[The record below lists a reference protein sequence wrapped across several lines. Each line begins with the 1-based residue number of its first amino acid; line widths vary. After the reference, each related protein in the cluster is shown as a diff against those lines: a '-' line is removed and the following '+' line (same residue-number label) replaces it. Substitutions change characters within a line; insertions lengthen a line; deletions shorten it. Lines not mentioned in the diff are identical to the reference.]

1 METLEEALERKDKLY
16 ARLKEVRALLNT
28 LTDADERRRQT
39 ERARILREM
48 YNEALEAC
56 ERLRPTEA
64 KRHKAT
70 PKKALSANGVGFDF
84 FERCGTAW
92 ADIQGYTWTELGR
105 AAQGASA
112 RQAAYLTRALTA
124 AMASL
129 TERQREILLLRY
141 REGLSLTEIGQR
153 LGIHRSSVCRCA
165 RQGLQRLEA
174 CILAS
179 LQARECQEAE
189 GFDFLRFA
197 GRTDVLTDR
206 QREYLYLLL
215 TDGVTMAEIAR
226 YLRTGRSTISRG
238 NRRVVERLSAVAE
251 GLAAQPSSSKPRK
264 EDWVHKPEGEI
275 AAELSLS
282 PATYYR
288 LVCRDQAVGDLPRL
302 AYEILRLGDLPTAE
316 IARRLGLS
324 EGTVR
329 TYRRRFRGA
338 DVSALPEPEPYIPS
352 PRPDRRT
359 DLRGLLSRTA
369 AGNTIG
375 DRIDAETYNKMMM
388 AACRGRR

>member
-16 ARLKEVRALLNT
+16 SRLKEVRALLND

-64 KRHKAT
+64 KRHKAQ
-70 PKKALSANGVGFDF
+70 PKKTVSADGVGFDF

-92 ADIQGYTWTELGR
+92 ADIEGYTWTALGQ
-105 AAQGASA
+105 AAQKATG
-112 RQAAYLTRALTA
+112 RQAAFLTQALTA

-129 TERQREILLLRY
+129 TERQREILMLRY
-141 REGLSLTEIGQR
+141 REGLSLAEIGRR
-153 LGIHRSSVCRCA
+153 LGVHKSSVCRCA
-165 RQGLQRLEA
+165 KRGLQHLEA

-179 LQARECQEAE
+179 LQARECQ
-189 GFDFLRFA
+189 
-197 GRTDVLTDR
+197 
-206 QREYLYLLL
+206 YLLL

-238 NRRVVERLSAVAE
+238 NRRVVERLSAVAV
-251 GLAAQPSSSKPRK
+251 GLATQPSSSKPRK
-264 EDWVHKPEGEI
+264 EDWEHKPEREI
-275 AAELSLS
+275 AAMLGIS
-282 PATYYR
+282 PSVYYR
-288 LVCRDQAVGDLPRL
+288 LVCRDQSVGGLPRL

-324 EGTVR
+324 DGTVLA
-329 TYRRRFRGA
+329 YRRRFRGT
-338 DVSALPEPEPYIPS
+338 DVSALPEPESYTPA
-352 PRPDRRT
+352 PRPDRRA
-359 DLRGLLSRTA
+359 DIRGILSRTTI
-369 AGNTIG
+369 GNTIG
-375 DRIDAETYNKMMM
+375 DQIGAETYQKMM
-388 AACRGRR
+388 AAACSH

>member
-1 METLEEALERKDKLY
+1 MDYEEAIAQKDKLY
-16 ARLKEVRALLNT
+16 ARLKEVRALLGE

-39 ERARILREM
+39 ERARILRDM
-48 YNEALEAC
+48 YNEALETC

-64 KRHKAT
+64 KRHRAQPVQT
-70 PKKALSANGVGFDF
+70 VSAGGVGFDF

-112 RQAAYLTRALTA
+112 RQAAYLTRALSA

-129 TERQREILLLRY
+129 TERQREVLMLRY

-153 LGIHRSSVCRCA
+153 LGVHKSSVCRCA
-165 RQGLQRLEA
+165 RQGLRRLEA

-215 TDGVTMAEIAR
+215 TDGVTLGEIAR
-226 YLRTGRSTISRG
+226 YLRTETSTISRG
-238 NRRVVERLSAVAE
+238 SRRIAERLAAVAE
-251 GLAAQPSSSKPRK
+251 GLAERPSVSKPRR
-264 EDWVHKPEGEI
+264 EDWAGRPEGEI
-275 AAELSLS
+275 AAALGLS
-282 PATYYR
+282 PAVYYR
-288 LVCRDQAVGDLPRL
+288 LVCRGQTVGGLPRL
-302 AYEILRLGDLPTAE
+302 AYEVLRLGDLSAAE
-316 IARRLGLS
+316 AGRRLGLS

-329 TYRRRFRGA
+329 AYRRRFQGT
-338 DVSALPEPEPYIPS
+338 DVSALPEPEPYTPA
-352 PRPDRRT
+352 PRPDRRA
-359 DLRGLLSRTA
+359 DLRGILSRTA
-369 AGNTIG
+369 IGNTIG
-375 DRIDAETYNKMMM
+375 DRIGAETYQKMM
-388 AACRGRR
+388 AAACKGR

>member
-1 METLEEALERKDKLY
+1 MDYEEAIAQKDKLY
-16 ARLKEVRALLNT
+16 ARLKEVRALLGT

-64 KRHKAT
+64 KRHKAQ
-70 PKKALSANGVGFDF
+70 PKKTLSADGVGFDF

-92 ADIQGYTWTELGR
+92 ADIEGYTWTALGQ
-105 AAQGASA
+105 AAQAASG
-112 RQAAYLTRALTA
+112 RQAAYLTQALTA

-215 TDGVTMAEIAR
+215 TDGVTLGEIAR
-226 YLRTGRSTISRG
+226 YLRTETSTISRG
-238 NRRVVERLSAVAE
+238 SRRIAERLAAVGE
-251 GLAAQPSSSKPRK
+251 GLAERPSASRPRR
-264 EDWVHKPEGEI
+264 EDWAGRPEGEI
-275 AAELSLS
+275 AAALGLS
-282 PATYYR
+282 PAVYYR
-288 LVCRDQAVGDLPRL
+288 LVCRGQTVGGLPRL
-302 AYEILRLGDLPTAE
+302 AYEVLRLGDLPAAE
-316 IARRLGLS
+316 TARRLGLS

-329 TYRRRFRGA
+329 AYRRRFQGT
-338 DVSALPEPEPYIPS
+338 DVSALPEPKPYTPA
-352 PRPDRRT
+352 PRPDRRA
-359 DLRGLLSRTA
+359 DLRGILSRTA
-369 AGNTIG
+369 IGNTIG
-375 DRIDAETYNKMMM
+375 DRIGAETYQKMM
-388 AACRGRR
+388 AAACKGR

>member
-16 ARLKEVRALLNT
+16 SRLKEVRALLND

-64 KRHKAT
+64 KRHKAQ
-70 PKKALSANGVGFDF
+70 PKKTVSADGVGFDF

-92 ADIQGYTWTELGR
+92 ADIEGYTWTALGQ
-105 AAQGASA
+105 AAQKATG
-112 RQAAYLTRALTA
+112 RQAAFLTQALTA
-124 AMASL
+124 AIASL
-129 TERQREILLLRY
+129 TERQREILMLRY
-141 REGLSLTEIGQR
+141 REGLSLAEIGRR
-153 LGIHRSSVCRCA
+153 LGVHKSSVCRCA
-165 RQGLQRLEA
+165 KRGLQHLEA

-197 GRTDVLTDR
+197 GSTDVLTDR

-238 NRRVVERLSAVAE
+238 NRRVVERLSAVAV
-251 GLAAQPSSSKPRK
+251 GLATQPSSSKPRK
-264 EDWVHKPEGEI
+264 EDWEHKPEREI
-275 AAELSLS
+275 AAMLGIS
-282 PATYYR
+282 PSVYYR
-288 LVCRDQAVGDLPRL
+288 LVCRDQSVGGLPRL

-316 IARRLGLS
+316 ISRRLGLS
-324 EGTVR
+324 DGTVLA
-329 TYRRRFRGA
+329 YRRRFRGT
-338 DVSALPEPEPYIPS
+338 DVSDLPEPEPYNPA
-352 PRPDRRT
+352 PRPNRRA

-369 AGNTIG
+369 GGSTIG
-375 DRIDAETYNKMMM
+375 DQIGAETYQKMM
-388 AACRGRR
+388 AAAHRGR

>member
-1 METLEEALERKDKLY
+1 
-16 ARLKEVRALLNT
+16 
-28 LTDADERRRQT
+28 
-39 ERARILREM
+39 
-48 YNEALEAC
+48 
-56 ERLRPTEA
+56 
-64 KRHKAT
+64 
-70 PKKALSANGVGFDF
+70 
-84 FERCGTAW
+84 
-92 ADIQGYTWTELGR
+92 
-105 AAQGASA
+105 
-112 RQAAYLTRALTA
+112 
-124 AMASL
+124 MASL
-129 TERQREILLLRY
+129 TERQREILMLRY
-141 REGLSLTEIGQR
+141 REGLSLAEIGRR
-153 LGIHRSSVCRCA
+153 LGVHKSSVCRCA
-165 RQGLQRLEA
+165 KQGLKRLET
-174 CILAS
+174 CILAN

-197 GRTDVLTDR
+197 GSTDVLTDR

-226 YLRTGRSTISRG
+226 YLRTRRSTISRG

-275 AAELSLS
+275 AAMLGIS
-282 PATYYR
+282 PAAYYR

-329 TYRRRFRGA
+329 TYRRRFRGT
-338 DVSALPEPEPYIPS
+338 DVSSLPEPEPYNPA

-359 DLRGLLSRTA
+359 DLRGLMSRTA
-369 AGNTIG
+369 VGNTIG
-375 DRIDAETYNKMMM
+375 DRIGAETYQKMMA
-388 AACRGRR
+388 AACRGR

>member
-16 ARLKEVRALLNT
+16 SRLKEVRALLND

-64 KRHKAT
+64 KRHKAQ
-70 PKKALSANGVGFDF
+70 PKKTVSADGVGFDF

-92 ADIQGYTWTELGR
+92 ADIEGYTWTALGQ
-105 AAQGASA
+105 AAQKATG
-112 RQAAYLTRALTA
+112 RQAAFLTQALTA

-129 TERQREILLLRY
+129 TERQREILMLRY
-141 REGLSLTEIGQR
+141 REGLSLAEIGRR
-153 LGIHRSSVCRCA
+153 LGVHKSSVCRCA
-165 RQGLQRLEA
+165 KRGLQHLEA

-197 GRTDVLTDR
+197 GSTDVLTDR

-238 NRRVVERLSAVAE
+238 NRRVVERLSAVAV
-251 GLAAQPSSSKPRK
+251 GLATQPSSSKPRK
-264 EDWVHKPEGEI
+264 EDWEHKPEREI
-275 AAELSLS
+275 AAMLGIS
-282 PATYYR
+282 PSVYYR
-288 LVCRDQAVGDLPRL
+288 LVCRDQAVGGLPRL
-302 AYEILRLGDLPTAE
+302 AYEILRLDGLPTAE

-329 TYRRRFRGA
+329 AYRRRFQGT
-338 DVSALPEPEPYIPS
+338 DVSALPEPESYTPAL
-352 PRPDRRT
+352 RPDRRA
-359 DLRGLLSRTA
+359 DIRGILSRTA
-369 AGNTIG
+369 GGSTIG
-375 DRIDAETYNKMMM
+375 DQIGAETYQKMM
-388 AACRGRR
+388 AAAHRGR